1 MASDIPMP
9 PPLKLRTR
17 RGAVRTLASTRWVV
31 AVAAAIAVLAI
42 VAGALAVAGAL
53 PGRPT
58 RPAGPIETNVP
69 PYYVALLAS
78 QPSPQHYP
86 VALRAAV
93 ATVRATSTGA
103 ELGNVT
109 APKPYSFVSVTAAAD
124 DRTFVLLAAG
134 PSTLEQT
141 AEGYP
146 SYAQRFF
153 LLHINPTSPAPAA
166 RAQLTALPRAGIA
179 SELYVQAMALSPTGR
194 SLAVIFTDPK
204 RSIATNTPGQLT
216 VFNLTNGTR
225 RTWIRTFCA
234 YGRCARGPI
243 GLGSIAQDPSEL
255 QLSWT
260 SDGRS
265 LLFLSGPAGSQ
276 LRLLDLDA
284 PGRELIA
291 DSRAL
296 PLRTAYP
303 LWTDAVVTPDGKSV
317 FIHYST
323 SIGSADRSFLL
334 RVSVT
339 TGKTAFMHQILVH
352 PANAQLDEYLLWTNN
367 DGSKF
372 IVFRAEFPY
381 PYEVTPS
388 GQTAAI
394 YSGRRFTPIPW
405 PAGVIDAA
413 W

>member
-1 MASDIPMP
+1 M
-9 PPLKLRTR
+9 
-17 RGAVRTLASTRWVV
+17 V

-53 PGRPT
+53 PGRPAP
-58 RPAGPIETNVP
+58 PAGPIETNVP
-69 PYYVALLAS
+69 PYYVALIAS
-78 QPSPQHYP
+78 HPGSQHYP
-86 VALRAAV
+86 VAPRAAV
-93 ATVRATSTGA
+93 ATVRATSTG
-103 ELGNVT
+103 T
-109 APKPYSFVSVTAAAD
+109 AVASVSAPRPYAFVSVTAAAD

-134 PSTLEQT
+134 PSTQKQT
-141 AEGYP
+141 ADGEVYS

-153 LLHINPTSPAPAA
+153 LLRINPTSPTPTA

-179 SELYVQAMALSPTGR
+179 SELYVQAMALSPNGR
-194 SLAVIFTDPK
+194 SLAVIFTDPS
-204 RSIATNTPGQLT
+204 RAIATNTPGQLT
-216 VFNLTNGTR
+216 IFNLADGTR

-265 LLFLSGPAGSQ
+265 VLFISGPAGSQ

-284 PGRELIA
+284 PGQELIA

-296 PLRTAYP
+296 PVRTAYP
-303 LWTDAVVTPDGKSV
+303 LWSDAVVTPDGKSV
-317 FIHYST
+317 FIQYST

-339 TGKTAFMHQILVH
+339 TGKTAFMRQILVH
-352 PANAQLDEYLLWTNN
+352 PANAQLAEYLLWTNN

-372 IVFRAEFPY
+372 IVFRAEFAY
-381 PYEVTPS
+381 PYLVTPS

-394 YSGRRFTPIPW
+394 YSGRRLTPIPW